1 MSYSDT
7 YFLLADSFLENAMA
21 SKNVDK
27 VLEIIDVMT
36 ILELADLNEKMQERY
51 GISAAM
57 PVAAA
62 AAPAATA
69 ATAAPAAEEKSQYKV
84 TLQDGGADK
93 VKVIK
98 ALRQV
103 VPTLNLTDAKK
114 AVESAPYVIAEA
126 APKEDADKMKKAL
139 EEAGAKVQLS

>member
-1 MSYSDT
+1 
-7 YFLLADSFLENAMA
+7 MA

-27 VLEIIDVMT
+27 IIEIIDTMT
-36 ILELADLNEKMQERY
+36 ILELADLNEKMQEKY
-51 GISAAM
+51 KISAAM

-62 AAPAATA
+62 PAAASA
-69 ATAAPAAEEKSQYKV
+69 AAAPAAEEKSQYKV
-84 TLQDGGADK
+84 TLQEGGADK

-114 AVESAPYVIAEA
+114 AVESAPYVIAESA
-126 APKEDADKMKKAL
+126 SKEDADKIKKGL